1 MIQTVRQASSLRGT
15 VSLPADKS
23 ISHRSALL
31 SALGEGTSRIQNF
44 PDSADP
50 QSTLDCVR
58 GLGIAADRDEEG
70 VLEVEGRGL
79 NGLRPPSAPL
89 DCGNSG
95 TTMRLLS
102 GILAGQ
108 RFGSVLSGDDS
119 LQQRPM
125 ERIADPLTAMGARIS
140 LQDGHAPI
148 RIRATQSGLD
158 PIEYRL
164 PVASAQ
170 VKSCVLLAGLF
181 AEGETVVI
189 EPTPSRDHTERMLGL
204 PVEEVGGVRHL
215 IVEQGHTIPSTE
227 WTVPGDF
234 SGAAFFLVAG
244 SLVPDSELRLE
255 GVGLNPSRTA
265 LLEVLDGMGANI
277 TVENERVKGAEP
289 VGDITVRSAVLS
301 GVDVGGRL
309 VPNLIDEIPVLAV
322 AAACADGTTE
332 IHDAQELR
340 VKETDRLHAMAEN
353 LNALGAEVQERED
366 GLIIEGNGP
375 NLLGTTVR
383 SFDDHR
389 IAMAMGVAGLVAH
402 GSTTINDAECAKVS
416 FPGFWT
422 EVDQVASH

>member
-1 MIQTVRQASSLRGT
+1 MIQTVRQASSLRGS

-23 ISHRSALL
+23 IAHRSAIL
-31 SALGEGTSRIQNF
+31 SALGSGTSQIYNF
-44 PDSADP
+44 PNSADP

-58 GLGIAADRDEEG
+58 ALGISAERDADG
-70 VLEVEGRGL
+70 VLEVEGRGV
-79 NGLRPPSAPL
+79 NGLRPPSEPL

-102 GILAGQ
+102 GVLAGQ
-108 RFGSVLSGDDS
+108 QFGSVLTGDES

-125 ERIADPLTAMGARIS
+125 ERIADPLNAMGARIS
-140 LQDGHAPI
+140 LVDGHAPI
-148 RIRATQSGLD
+148 RIRAAASGLE

-170 VKSCVLLAGLF
+170 VKSCVLLAGLYTK
-181 AEGETVVI
+181 GETVVL

-204 PVEEVGGVRHL
+204 EVQEVGGVRRL
-215 IVEQGHTIPSTE
+215 VVEEGHTIPATE

-244 SLVPDSELRLE
+244 SLVPDSELTLK

-265 LLEVLDGMGANI
+265 LLEVLEGMGADI
-277 TVENERVKGAEP
+277 IVENERVQGAEP
-289 VGDITVRSAVLS
+289 VGDVTVRSASLT

-309 VPNLIDEIPVLAV
+309 IPNLIDEIPVLAV
-322 AAACADGTTE
+322 AAACAHGRTE
-332 IHDAQELR
+332 IRDAEELR

-383 SFDDHR
+383 SYDDHR

-402 GSTTINDAECAKVS
+402 GSTTINDAECARVS

-422 EVDQVASH
+422 ELERVASF